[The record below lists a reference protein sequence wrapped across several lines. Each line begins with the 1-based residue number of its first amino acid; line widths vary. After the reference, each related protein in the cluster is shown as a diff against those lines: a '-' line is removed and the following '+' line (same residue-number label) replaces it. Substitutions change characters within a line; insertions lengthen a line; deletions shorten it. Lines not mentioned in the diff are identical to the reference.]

1 MTAHARTRDDRA
13 VPMQIRVKLFAILRE
28 LAGAA
33 ELAVDLPPG
42 ETVEAA
48 ARAVGRRLPAVEP
61 FLPRVAYAVNESYA
75 KPDVVLNDGD
85 ELALIPP
92 VSGG

>member
-1 MTAHARTRDDRA
+1 ML
-13 VPMQIRVKLFAILRE
+13 IRVKLFAILRDHAGVAEIGLE
-28 LAGAA
+28 LPAG
-33 ELAVDLPPG
+33 ES
-42 ETVEAA
+42 VEGA
-48 ARAVGRRLPAVEP
+48 ARAVAQRFPEVAP

-75 KPDVVLNDGD
+75 KLDVILNDGD

>member
-1 MTAHARTRDDRA
+1 MH
-13 VPMQIRVKLFAILRE
+13 IRVKLFAVLRDR
-28 LAGAA
+28 AGAA
-33 ELAVDLPPG
+33 ELGLEIPAG
-42 ETVEAA
+42 ETVEGA
-48 ARAVGRRLPAVEP
+48 ARAVAQRFPEVAP

>member
-1 MTAHARTRDDRA
+1 MH
-13 VPMQIRVKLFAILRE
+13 IRVKFFAVLRDR
-28 LAGAA
+28 AGAA
-33 ELAVDLPPG
+33 ELGLEVPGG
-42 ETVEAA
+42 ETVEGA
-48 ARAVGRRLPAVEP
+48 ARAVAQRFPEVAS

-75 KPDVVLNDGD
+75 KPDVVLSDGD